1 MAATDKAPIIIKRK
15 SGGGEEGH
23 HGGAWKVA
31 YADFVTAMMAFFLLM
46 WLLNATTED
55 QRKGIADYFDPAI
68 PISRVS
74 GGGSGALG
82 GDTLMSQETRAF
94 SGSGGTGQGARGS
107 GQSITPPGVPA
118 APKPQDPL
126 LTDGL
131 EALQASLQAMAEAAD
146 QDGDLAEHM
155 RVRVTADGLV
165 IELVDTG
172 DKALF
177 ARGATTPSPRL
188 ERLLD
193 VIASTLSIATND
205 VAITGHTDAAAFS
218 AGGTY
223 SNWELSTDRA
233 HAARRALIAKGLE
246 SGRFATVA
254 GAADTAPLSEDP
266 YAPENRRI
274 AITLLKNKPL

>member
-1 MAATDKAPIIIKRK
+1 MAANAKAPIIVKKKI
-15 SGGGEEGH
+15 SGGGEGH

-74 GGGSGALG
+74 GGGSGALS
-82 GDTLMSQETRAF
+82 GDSLLAEDTQAF
-94 SGSGGTGQGARGS
+94 NGTGGAGDGARGS
-107 GQSITPPGVPA
+107 GESVAPPGAPA
-118 APKPQDPL
+118 APARQDAL
-126 LTDGL
+126 LSDGL
-131 EALQASLQAMAEAAD
+131 DELEARLQAMTEGGGAEGELS
-146 QDGDLAEHM
+146 QHM

-177 ARGATTPSPRL
+177 ERASSEPSTRL
-188 ERLLD
+188 RALLD
-193 VIASTLSIATND
+193 VMASVLSIAENPIS
-205 VAITGHTDAAAFS
+205 ITGHTDAAAFS
-218 AGGTY
+218 SSSRY

-233 HAARRALIAKGLE
+233 LASRRLLVGSGLDPARIVE
-246 SGRFATVA
+246 VT
-254 GAADTAPLSEDP
+254 GAADTAPLSNDP

-274 AITLLKNKPL
+274 AITLLKNPRS